1 MEPAPGGSPVVAEA
15 LTKRFGEHAA
25 VDDLDLR
32 VPSNSIV
39 SLIGPSGCG
48 KTTAV
53 RLLTGT
59 YEPTSGRA
67 ELLGKDPRALSS
79 FERRRVGYLPQQPI
93 LFDNLTLWENLNYNA
108 SLYGMP
114 LRRRKRLHEVL
125 ELVELNGHERKRVD
139 QVSGG
144 MQRRLALAATLAHDP
159 EVVFLD
165 EPTSGIDPILRRKF
179 WDRFRELRDEGRT
192 FVVTTQ
198 YVGEAMYCD
207 LVGVLSDGRLIALD
221 TPEGLRRGA
230 CGGDLVDL
238 VTAAP
243 IPDETLTLLATLP
256 FVRGEAARTDRRE
269 VRITVDDA
277 ATALPEL
284 STWFDQQGTEVESM
298 GEYQE
303 DYDEV
308 FVRLI
313 ERDRA
318 EHPVDE
324 VTV

>member
-1 MEPAPGGSPVVAEA
+1 
-15 LTKRFGEHAA
+15 
-25 VDDLDLR
+25 
-32 VPSNSIV
+32 
-39 SLIGPSGCG
+39 
-48 KTTAV
+48 V

-114 LRRRKRLHEVL
+114 LRRRKRLHDVL

-159 EVVFLD
+159 EVLVLD
-165 EPTSGIDPILRRKF
+165 EPTAGIDPILRRKF